1 MPVLSLDA
9 LDAFDS
15 QSSHDPPIEPPPPVP
30 RVLTQ
35 SPKRRTVQEAKQ
47 EKEKEEKEKN
57 QILKKQNLE
66 KTKKQKK
73 RKKIITTTIAL
84 EEISFILLDI
94 NRPIPNDD
102 NEDPL
107 HDMNGLNHR
116 REAKQPKQPQPF
128 HTVEVLTYS
137 LLTQQYYE
145 LARFKILRSNI
156 RLGKYKKRMEE
167 RASRI
172 WKAL

>member
-1 MPVLSLDA
+1 MPVLSLDS

-57 QILKKQNLE
+57 QILQKQNF
-66 KTKKQKK
+66 KKKKK

-107 HDMNGLNHR
+107 HDLNGLNYR
-116 REAKQPKQPQPF
+116 REVKQPKQPQPF

-167 RASRI
+167 ERCIA
-172 WKAL
+172 